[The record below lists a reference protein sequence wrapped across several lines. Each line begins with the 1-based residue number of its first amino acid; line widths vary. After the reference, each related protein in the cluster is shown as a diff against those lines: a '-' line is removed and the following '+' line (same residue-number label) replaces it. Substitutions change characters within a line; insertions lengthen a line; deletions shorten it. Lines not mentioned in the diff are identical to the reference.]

1 LSEFGHVQ
9 GGLAETVNEGTQ
21 CLVSFLCN
29 ADEGK
34 GYGLL
39 WAVAGKMGGKK
50 VGECVETVN

>member
-1 LSEFGHVQ
+1 VQ